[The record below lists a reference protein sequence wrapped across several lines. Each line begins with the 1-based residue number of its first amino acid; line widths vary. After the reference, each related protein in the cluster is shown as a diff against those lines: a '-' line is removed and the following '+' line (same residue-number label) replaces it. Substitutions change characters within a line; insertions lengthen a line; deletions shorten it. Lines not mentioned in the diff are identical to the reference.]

1 MAGGVTLGPHNF
13 FTRHN
18 QVFSF
23 AALERPNIGLSKK
36 YRVGGVCSSG
46 LGSRSQ
52 IPSPTPSKKLT
63 PKNVD
68 FLVEILTLGFGLK

>member
-23 AALERPNIGLSKK
+23 AALERPNIGLLKK
-36 YRVGGVCSSG
+36 YRVGGVPATHDGPRARFRLIC
-46 LGSRSQ
+46 
-52 IPSPTPSKKLT
+52 
-63 PKNVD
+63 V
-68 FLVEILTLGFGLK
+68 